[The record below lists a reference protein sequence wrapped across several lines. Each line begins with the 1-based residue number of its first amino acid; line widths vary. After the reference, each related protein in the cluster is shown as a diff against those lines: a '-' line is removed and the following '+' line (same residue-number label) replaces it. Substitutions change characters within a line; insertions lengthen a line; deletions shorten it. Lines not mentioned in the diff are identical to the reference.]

1 MHGVVFYPYADDHR
15 IIVRVVKASCILLWE
30 SDYGAFPSCY
40 LRHWARQLNILDH
53 AEVSLPS
60 FFGWPSDC
68 RSSHDH
74 SYVPYGGSRSLIIP
88 SGVLL
93 LRGLI
98 RFLLS
103 DEPLQLSLFN
113 KGFNLLFQ
121 IVTIS
126 RVITVVSVEAAIL
139 ILRASVGIS
148 LQLPEVSQRFLV
160 FDLH

>member
-1 MHGVVFYPYADDHR
+1 MHVVVFYPYADDQR
-15 IIVRVVKASCILLWE
+15 IVVWVVKASCILLRE

-53 AEVSLPS
+53 PKVSLPS
-60 FFGWPSDC
+60 FFGWSSDC

-74 SYVPYGGSRSLIIP
+74 FYVPYRGSRSLIP

-98 RFLLS
+98 RSLLS

-121 IVTIS
+121 IIKIG
-126 RVITVVSVEAAIL
+126 RVMTVVPVEAAIL

-148 LQLPEVSQRFLV
+148 LQLLRVSQGFLV
-160 FDLH
+160 FNLH